1 MAKPDPNKYSKNAA
15 IKAESKL
22 STFLA
27 MIRMALMLVGIFGI
41 TYELFRENGWLS
53 KLLGN
58 IFDSSANMLIAA
70 LVLIG
75 LWLLNRWVSLPH
87 KQDKM
92 SVGDIPMYA
101 MMAVGVYYLYH
112 LFNTGRLMFFS

>member
-1 MAKPDPNKYSKNAA
+1 MAKTDPNKYSKNAD
-15 IKAESKL
+15 INAESKL
-22 STFLA
+22 SVLFALV
-27 MIRMALMLVGIFGI
+27 RMALMLVGIFGI

-58 IFDSSANMLIAA
+58 VFDSSANMLIAA
-70 LVLIG
+70 VVILM
-75 LWLLNRWVSLPH
+75 LWLLNRWISTPH
-87 KQDKM
+87 KQDKV

-112 LFNTGRLMFFS
+112 LFSTGRLML